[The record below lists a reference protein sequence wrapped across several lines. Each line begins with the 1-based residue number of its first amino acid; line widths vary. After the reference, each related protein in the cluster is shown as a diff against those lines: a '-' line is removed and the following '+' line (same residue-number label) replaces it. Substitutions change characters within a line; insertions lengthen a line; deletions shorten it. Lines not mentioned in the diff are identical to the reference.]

1 MIIPHR
7 GGRAGGSLLPLS
19 EKLAPRKRTGLEFIY
34 GAGESAAEV
43 IVGSGVTTWKP
54 RAAVA
59 QDGDD
64 LWRGGATAQQ
74 FFSDPFISDA
84 PVRLWEAFKNPQS
97 VQPSS
102 IAAGRAGGWFAARQT
117 VCIDGIVG
125 HVRRNRARRQ
135 RQVGRTS
142 HTAFGLL
149 QQSATPRGQASVGV
163 QHLQPRRIAASV
175 ASLWFFIGEPSQTAQ
190 VTPIGAG
197 QVAAIGESQILADEA
212 GDGRLDGSGADSH
225 PGLQIAGA
233 GLEYHTR
240 FVPGTSTYVEGAA
253 EKNPMIRRGYS
264 RDHRPDCEQL
274 VIALI
279 VNNEGFP
286 FSYETF
292 DGNRTDVSTMETILR
307 MVERK
312 YGKARRIW
320 VFDRGIV
327 SEENLAA
334 IRKRDG
340 QYLTGTPRSQMKQFE
355 AELLKEDWTQVRPE
369 VEVKKV
375 AIPQGEETYILCRTS
390 GRKEKEKAIRNR
402 FSNSMETALKGLEK
416 AIATGRLKDRNKMER
431 RLGKIQARHPQV
443 NDLYDVALKD
453 TAEGVRLF
461 WQIKEDR
468 KNWRESREGAYLLRT
483 NLQAETAEELWSKYM
498 QLTEAEASF
507 RALKSELSIRPLF
520 HQLEPR
526 VKAHVMVAFLGYAL
540 WVTLKHLL
548 KRRPAIVPKPSAS
561 GVENAQPM
569 TPMKAIALL
578 STLQSAD
585 IVLPTTDGREIRLRR
600 ITEPTAEQK
609 SLLRQLGISLPE
621 HLQFHRECSADSAIA

>member
-1 MIIPHR
+1 MFLRPNHR
-7 GGRAGGSLLPLS
+7 GKDGKEHTYWSLVETVRTPDGPRQKTICYLGELNSSAQARWLKTVEVFNDQGDVQQLRLFPSDVAPPEDDPQVARVLLNKVRLERTRMFGSCFLGLDLWKRLELDRFFERAVDGEPADVPWSRVTALLAINRLCAPGSELAIEQRWYPSTALDDLLEIEEGKINDTRLYRCLDRILPHKT
-19 EKLAPRKRTGLEFIY
+19 KLERHLKERY
-34 GAGESAAEV
+34 GALFGAEFDV
-43 IVGSGVTTWKP
+43 LLY
-54 RAAVA
+54 
-59 QDGDD
+59 D
-64 LWRGGATAQQ
+64 L
-74 FFSDPFISDA
+74 
-84 PVRLWEAFKNPQS
+84 
-97 VQPSS
+97 
-102 IAAGRAGGWFAARQT
+102 
-117 VCIDGIVG
+117 
-125 HVRRNRARRQ
+125 
-135 RQVGRTS
+135 
-142 HTAFGLL
+142 
-149 QQSATPRGQASVGV
+149 
-163 QHLQPRRIAASV
+163 
-175 ASLWFFIGEPSQTAQ
+175 
-190 VTPIGAG
+190 
-197 QVAAIGESQILADEA
+197 
-212 GDGRLDGSGADSH
+212 
-225 PGLQIAGA
+225 
-233 GLEYHTR
+233 
-240 FVPGTSTYVEGAA
+240 TSTYVEGAA
-253 EKNPMIRRGYS
+253 EKNPMVRRGYS

-334 IRKRDG
+334 IRTRDG
-340 QYLTGTPRSQMKQFE
+340 QYLTGTPRSQMKRFE
-355 AELLKEDWTQVRPE
+355 AELLKEDWTRVRPE

-375 AIPQGEETYILCRTS
+375 AIPQGEETYILCRTA

-416 AIATGRLKDRNKMER
+416 AIVTGRLKDRNKMER

-443 NDLYDVALKD
+443 NDLYDLDLRD
-453 TAEGVRLF
+453 TVEGVRLV
-461 WQIKEDR
+461 WQMKEDR
-468 KNWRESREGAYLLRT
+468 KSWRESREGAYLLRT
-483 NLQAETAEELWSKYM
+483 NLKAETAEELWSKYM

-507 RALKSELSIRPLF
+507 RALKSELSVRPLF

-548 KRRPAIVPKPSAS
+548 KRRPAGVPQPSLS
-561 GVENAQPM
+561 GVANAQPM
-569 TPMKAIALL
+569 TPMRAIALL

-600 ITEPTAEQK
+600 VTEPTAEQK
-609 SLLRQLGISLPE
+609 SLLRQLGINLPE
-621 HLQFHRECSADSAIA
+621 HLRFHRECSVDSATA

>member
-1 MIIPHR
+1 MFLRPNHR
-7 GGRAGGSLLPLS
+7 DKDGKAHTYWSLVETVRTPDGPRQKTLCYLGELNS
-19 EKLAPRKRTGLEFIY
+19 SAQARWLTTVEVFNEQGEAQQLKLFPSQVAPPEDDPQIARVLLHKVRLERTRQFGACFLGLELWRRLALDRFFEQTVDHQP
-34 GAGESAAEV
+34 ADVPWSRVAALLA
-43 IVGSGVTTWKP
+43 INRLCAPGSELAIEQRWYPST
-54 RAAVA
+54 AL
-59 QDGDD
+59 DD
-64 LWRGGATAQQ
+64 L
-74 FFSDPFISDA
+74 
-84 PVRLWEAFKNPQS
+84 
-97 VQPSS
+97 
-102 IAAGRAGGWFAARQT
+102 
-117 VCIDGIVG
+117 
-125 HVRRNRARRQ
+125 
-135 RQVGRTS
+135 
-142 HTAFGLL
+142 
-149 QQSATPRGQASVGV
+149 
-163 QHLQPRRIAASV
+163 
-175 ASLWFFIGEPSQTAQ
+175 
-190 VTPIGAG
+190 
-197 QVAAIGESQILADEA
+197 
-212 GDGRLDGSGADSH
+212 
-225 PGLQIAGA
+225 LQIEDGKINDTRLYRCLDRILPHKTTLERHMKNRYGELFGA
-233 GLEYHTR
+233 EFDVLLYDL
-240 FVPGTSTYVEGAA
+240 TSTYVEGAA

-264 RDHRPDCEQL
+264 RDHRPDCEQM

-279 VNNEGFP
+279 VNQEGFP

-292 DGNRTDVSTMETILR
+292 DGNRADVSTMETILR

-340 QYLTGTPRSQMKQFE
+340 HYLTGTPRSQMKQFE
-355 AELLKEDWTQVRPE
+355 AELLKGDWTRVRPE

-375 AIPQGEETYILCRTS
+375 PIPEGEETYILCRTA

-416 AIATGRLKDRNKMER
+416 AIVKGRLKDRNKMER

-453 TAEGVRLF
+453 TVEGVRLF
-461 WQIKEDR
+461 WQIKEGR

-483 NLQAETAEELWSKYM
+483 NLKAETAEELWSKYM

-507 RALKSELSIRPLF
+507 RALKSELSVRPLF

-526 VKAHVMVAFLGYAL
+526 VKAHVMIAFLGYAL

-548 KRRPAIVPKPSAS
+548 KRRPAIVSKPSAS
-561 GVENAQPM
+561 GDENVQPLS
-569 TPMKAIALL
+569 PMRALALL

-600 ITEPTAEQK
+600 ITEPTTEQQ
-609 SLLRQLGISLPE
+609 SLLQQLGMSLPDCLE
-621 HLQFHRECSADSAIA
+621 FNRECSADSAIA